1 MIILRKLLNGDYSMN
16 SKQIYEKIIGW
27 TRNWFSDKGDNS
39 IAVIGIS
46 GGKDST
52 VSAKLLVDALGADR
66 VLGVLM
72 PNGKQADI
80 QDSYDVCAYLG
91 IDYVEVNIAKMYDK
105 AYETFFNCGL
115 NITEQLKINLAPRL
129 RMTTLY
135 AVAQSQNV
143 PAFVINTCNLSED
156 FVGYSTKW
164 GDATGDVGLLRNLT
178 VTEILELGDYMGL
191 PSELVH
197 KTPSD
202 GLCGKTDEDNLGI
215 SYAKIDDYINTANLD
230 GTLTKDEQSLIE
242 RKYRANLHKLRPIP
256 APIFDISR
264 LG

>member
-1 MIILRKLLNGDYSMN
+1 MTTK
-16 SKQIYEKIIGW
+16 KIYDDIIGW
-27 TRNWFSDKGDNS
+27 TKEWFSDKGDNS

-52 VSAKLLVDALGADR
+52 VSAKLLADALGTDR

-72 PNGKQADI
+72 PNGKQSDI
-80 QDSYDVCAYLG
+80 ADSYKVCETIG
-91 IDYVEVNIAKMYDK
+91 IKYVEINVGKMYDK
-105 AYETFFNCGL
+105 FYETFFNVGL
-115 NITEQLKINLAPRL
+115 NITEQLKINLAPRI

-135 AVAQSQNV
+135 AVAQSQSV
-143 PAFVINTCNLSED
+143 PAFVVNTCNLSED
-156 FVGYSTKW
+156 YVGYSTKW
-164 GDATGDVGLLRNLT
+164 GDATGDFGLLRNLT

-215 SYAKIDDYINTANLD
+215 TYAKIDNYITNGVATNED
-230 GTLTKDEQSLIE
+230 GVLI
-242 RKYRANLHKLRPIP
+242 RKKYRANLHKLIKIP
-256 APIFDISR
+256 CPYFYHKHDF
-264 LG
+264 GW